1 MNLVDDATGVA
12 QCLFAEEE
20 TTWAAA
26 DLLDYAAGKTVS
38 AMARPVSSR
47 TPRGPSVDE
56 FPAVVF
62 HFVSTKFFRLFRC
75 KAEEFCGLIHYCRKE
90 LQWRA

>member
-1 MNLVDDATGVA
+1 MRYNLLSDKGLARSRPSSSRV
-12 QCLFAEEE
+12 AEEPASQA
-20 TTWAAA
+20 WAACSEEGWTMRATTSAAATAASRA
-26 DLLDYAAGKTVS
+26 D
-38 AMARPVSSR
+38 
-47 TPRGPSVDE
+47 
-56 FPAVVF
+56 VVF